1 MDDMLYNHNWLAG
14 NDRFVWYINF
24 EGLLMQV
31 EIETGEHQCLGL
43 IPHKNEN
50 RRGGYF
56 RIAYVRD
63 RLILVPNEENDVI
76 EYDLVHNKF
85 IVYNIPEELKK
96 INEGKGCLFFGVCQH
111 NSILYM
117 YGYHPVVVGYD
128 VEKHTFKIYKVDI
141 AKTSYVKGQWFFYC
155 TSIILGQKLLIATAY
170 FTKIIQI
177 DLLEDTIEYISIM
190 DHNQEL
196 DRAIV
201 NIGEKIYVVMAMLG
215 GELRIIEYDEE
226 MNYCNTKSYQLP
238 QRNGSNFYFE
248 WVGAVNDKI
257 ILLAGQQDFSYAID
271 INEDSMSMLSMP
283 VASINWNDRVNAKF
297 ANYRHAQILNKK
309 EIVTINAKL
318 KELVLLDVE
327 KMTILRKEIKT
338 TNRLYDQL
346 KKVAEKIFMEG
357 GEVLEKEKYI
367 TMEDFVKI
375 SVENVRGEYSV
386 GKNIWKEMGN

>member
-14 NDRFVWYINF
+14 NDRFIWYINYA
-24 EGLLMQV
+24 GLLMQV

-43 IPHKNEN
+43 IPHKNED
-50 RRGGYF
+50 RRWGYL

-63 RLILVPNEENDVI
+63 RLILVPNTESGII

-85 IVYNIPEELKK
+85 TLYDIPEELKI
-96 INEGKGCLFFGVCQH
+96 INKGKGCLFIGVCQH
-111 NSILYM
+111 NGILYM

-128 VEKHTFKIYKVDI
+128 VEKHTFKIYEIDASNTK
-141 AKTSYVKGQWFFYC
+141 YVRGQYFFSNAS
-155 TSIILGQKLLIATAY
+155 TIIGQKLLIATLY
-170 FTKIIQI
+170 FTEIIQI
-177 DLLEDTIEYISIM
+177 DLIESTVEYVSIM
-190 DHNQEL
+190 DCNQEL

-201 NIGEKIYVVMAMLG
+201 SVREKIYVVMAMLG
-215 GELRIIEYDEE
+215 GELRIIEYDKE

-248 WVGAVNDKI
+248 WIGAVDDKI

-283 VASINWNDRVNAKF
+283 VAGINWNDRVNAGF
-297 ANYRHAQILNKK
+297 ANYRYAQILNEK
-309 EIVTINAKL
+309 EIITINAKL

-338 TNRLYDQL
+338 TNRFCDQL
-346 KKVAEKIFMEG
+346 KKAAEKIFMEG
-357 GEVLEKEKYI
+357 GEVLEKERYI
-367 TMEDFVKI
+367 TMEDFVKM
-375 SVENVRGEYSV
+375 SVKNVKGIHSV
-386 GKNIWKEMGN
+386 GKNIWKEMVN

>member
-1 MDDMLYNHNWLAG
+1 MDDMLYNHNWIAG

-43 IPHKNEN
+43 IPYKNEN
-50 RRGGYF
+50 RRWGYV

-63 RLILVPNEENDVI
+63 RLILVPNAENDII

-85 IVYNIPEELKK
+85 IAYDIPEELKK
-96 INEGKGCLFFGVCQH
+96 INEGKGCLFVGVCQH
-111 NSILYM
+111 NGVLYM
-117 YGYHPVVVGYD
+117 YGYYPVVVGYD
-128 VEKHTFKIYKVDI
+128 VEKHTFKIYKID
-141 AKTSYVKGQWFFYC
+141 ASNTKYVGEQYFFSNAS
-155 TSIILGQKLLIATAY
+155 TIIGQKLLIATLY
-170 FTKIIQI
+170 FTEIIQI
-177 DLLEDTIEYISIM
+177 DLIESTVEYVSIM
-190 DHNQEL
+190 DCNQEL

-201 NIGEKIYVVMAMLG
+201 SVREKIYVVMAMLG
-215 GELRIIEYDEE
+215 GELRIIEYDKE

-248 WVGAVNDKI
+248 WIGAVDDKI

-283 VASINWNDRVNAKF
+283 VAGINWNDRVNAGF
-297 ANYRHAQILNKK
+297 ANYRYAQILNEK

-338 TNRLYDQL
+338 TNRFCDQL
-346 KKVAEKIFMEG
+346 KKAAEKILMEDG
-357 GEVLEKEKYI
+357 TVLEKERYI
-367 TMEDFVKI
+367 TMEDFVKM
-375 SVENVRGEYSV
+375 SVKNVKGIHSV
-386 GKNIWKEMGN
+386 GKNIWKEMVN